1 LKKDDP
7 NSTLTFNYTISGTT
21 IKKDGV
27 NDVVVEG
34 DRVDTVKPEDLLAAQ
49 QNGQGLGVFIIR

>member
-1 LKKDDP
+1 LKKNDP
-7 NSTLTFNYTISGTT
+7 SSTLTFNYTISGTT

-34 DRVDTVKPEDLLAAQ
+34 DRAQDDFNNKSYVDLVRD
-49 QNGQGLGVFIIR
+49 GIIITR